1 MKVVCF
7 GLAFGV
13 IAGGA
18 MWGIN
23 TLGNRVTQN
32 DAQPDFTIGVVKTS
46 STDVETI
53 EGQDVSDIV
62 TQAQPSI
69 VAVTTE
75 IVKTTQDFF
84 GRQYSQEG
92 QGAGS
97 GIIFSEDTENN
108 LMYIVTNNHVVADSQ
123 QISVTFNDGSSASA
137 EIKGY
142 DVRADIAV
150 LTVDMNDLS
159 DETKAAV
166 KIAVLGDSDKLLP
179 GNGAIAIGNA
189 LGYGRSTTTGT
200 ISAVN
205 REVQTEDGAMNVI
218 QTDAAINPGNSG
230 GALLNTKGEVIGIN
244 TMKSAESNVEGM
256 GFAIPINSALE
267 TINDIVSGK
276 LINRTAENTACLGIT
291 GATIDDQMA
300 SIYNWPVGVMVASV
314 LPESAAENAGIEAGY
329 IITGFN
335 DQEIKKMEELQDMLE
350 DFNPGDKISLNV
362 KIPKGNG
369 VYEDQTIEV
378 KLISIA
384 DTPGYEASEQ

>member
-1 MKVVCF
+1 
-7 GLAFGV
+7 
-13 IAGGA
+13 
-18 MWGIN
+18 
-23 TLGNRVTQN
+23 
-32 DAQPDFTIGVVKTS
+32 
-46 STDVETI
+46 
-53 EGQDVSDIV
+53 
-62 TQAQPSI
+62 
-69 VAVTTE
+69 
-75 IVKTTQDFF
+75 
-84 GRQYSQEG
+84 
-92 QGAGS
+92 
-97 GIIFSEDTENN
+97 
-108 LMYIVTNNHVVADSQ
+108 MYIVTNNHVVADSQ

-189 LGYGRSTTTGT
+189 LGYGQSTTTGT

-300 SIYNWPVGVMVASV
+300 SIYNWPVGVMVALV

>member
-1 MKVVCF
+1 
-7 GLAFGV
+7 
-13 IAGGA
+13 
-18 MWGIN
+18 
-23 TLGNRVTQN
+23 
-32 DAQPDFTIGVVKTS
+32 
-46 STDVETI
+46 
-53 EGQDVSDIV
+53 
-62 TQAQPSI
+62 
-69 VAVTTE
+69 
-75 IVKTTQDFF
+75 
-84 GRQYSQEG
+84 
-92 QGAGS
+92 
-97 GIIFSEDTENN
+97 
-108 LMYIVTNNHVVADSQ
+108 MYIVTNNHVVADSQ

-189 LGYGRSTTTGT
+189 LGYGQSTTTGT